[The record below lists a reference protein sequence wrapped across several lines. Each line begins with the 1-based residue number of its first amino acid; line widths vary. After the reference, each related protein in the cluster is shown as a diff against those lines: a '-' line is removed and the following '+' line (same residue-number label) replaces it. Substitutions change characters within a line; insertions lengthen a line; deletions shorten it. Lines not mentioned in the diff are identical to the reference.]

1 MKALIIG
8 GAGFVGKYL
17 IDELQNFGYE
27 VCATCLPNEKIN
39 AECDVF
45 NLDIMEQK
53 SISELLEKTSPDF
66 VFHLAAQSSVA
77 FSWKN
82 PQLTVDVNIKGTVN
96 LLEAF
101 RFYERNSRL
110 IVIGSGEEYGFIDK
124 NSVPLKESE
133 KLNPA
138 NVYAVTKACQE
149 MLCGIYVRAY
159 GKDIVMTRSFNHS
172 GAGQS
177 DTFVISDFCRQ
188 IAEIETSWKS
198 LQYLAIGII
207 FLCMTFPVFS
217 LLQAIGRA
225 DIPVKV
231 MLFGVAVKFVGNL
244 LLIPHF
250 YTAGAGMSTSICY
263 LVILILAVYHLRKTL
278 GEPLHLIGAM
288 TAQCYSSMMCGVSAW
303 LCYGKIVM
311 MLPQR
316 IAFIGAVFVGAM
328 VYVICLFLTQ
338 GKQVIQFLSRS
349 I

>member
-188 IAEIETSWKS
+188 IAEIERGKRPPEMW
-198 LQYLAIGII
+198 
-207 FLCMTFPVFS
+207 
-217 LLQAIGRA
+217 
-225 DIPVKV
+225 
-231 MLFGVAVKFVGNL
+231 VGNL
-244 LLIPHF
+244 SAMRDFTDVRDVARAYRLLAEKGTKGKVYNVGRGKAVTIQHILDTAISLSDVKIDVKQDPSKMRASDIPIIEPDVSEIYSDTGWSALVSLEQTVKDTLDYWRN
-250 YTAGAGMSTSICY
+250 YTDSE
-263 LVILILAVYHLRKTL
+263 R
-278 GEPLHLIGAM
+278 
-288 TAQCYSSMMCGVSAW
+288 
-303 LCYGKIVM
+303 
-311 MLPQR
+311 
-316 IAFIGAVFVGAM
+316 
-328 VYVICLFLTQ
+328 
-338 GKQVIQFLSRS
+338 RS
-349 I
+349 